1 MLEWSFFCNNAEERA
16 VCQELGHRDFNVVA
30 TGAFRRAKK
39 GEPQV
44 KGLTVAVN
52 PKLYPDPW
60 GDFCPQISDELDAVI
75 SEKDKKLA
83 NGWQISASLR
93 PSLLAFST
101 LPIPE

>member
-16 VCQELGHRDFNVVA
+16 VCQELGHREFNVVA
-30 TGAFRRAKK
+30 TGAFRRARK

-44 KGLTVAVN
+44 KGLTDAVN
-52 PKLYPDPW
+52 PKLYPNPW

-83 NGWQISASLR
+83 NGWQISVSALFSHRTFR
-93 PSLLAFST
+93 PAGA
-101 LPIPE
+101 